1 MFVKDILDYFT
12 QKIQQYQ
19 HKFASEEEMNDF
31 LNFSLRK
38 LYEEYQLDC
47 MDKEKVCHTLLSDL
61 KLQNLL
67 RNGSAREPYSVT
79 FTIPESIVDD
89 FDVEGLEE
97 SGVQGLTG
105 VKEGNTYT
113 ISGTPVL
120 TDPKVPQE
128 VSLTLK
134 AKYKGWVT
142 GKPLVVNT
150 LRFVINA
157 NPRDLWNDNPTPTDI
172 EYFKPDEDCFYV
184 KVPEKDGCPQ
194 KDIVA
199 ASMRGRSHANE
210 NPGKPRDDDFSITYS
225 ENTGW
230 YVMAV
235 ADGAGS
241 AKFSR
246 WGAKIAVET
255 SVKHCLECLEDTEEF
270 EKYIAAYNE
279 ATGNG
284 ETDRATELNKAIG
297 NKLYSILCNAAY
309 KSHKA
314 IKDECQSRNVSIR
327 EKAAALFEA
336 QKALNPNAVETKP
349 VETQI
354 KDYATTLLLAIC
366 KKFDF
371 GWFVATWWVGDGAI
385 GLYKKGESIKIM
397 GEPDEGEFGGQTRFL
412 TMSDIVG
419 SFESLYTR
427 MRFGIEPEFTALM
440 LMTDGISDPKFET
453 DVNLNSIAKWD
464 ALWADLAGDNEE
476 KIGVD
481 LTDDNEEAKD
491 QLLQWSKFY
500 SRSNHDDRTIAILY

>member
-1 MFVKDILDYFT
+1 MFIKDIFEALT
-12 QKIQQYQ
+12 QKLHQF
-19 HKFASEEEMNDF
+19 KFESEAEENDF
-31 LNFSLRK
+31 ISFVVKK
-38 LYEEYQLDC
+38 LYEDYQLDC
-47 MDKEKVCHTLLSDL
+47 MDREKVCQTLLSDL
-61 KLQNLL
+61 KLQNQLK
-67 RNGSAREPYSVT
+67 NGSAREPYSVT

-89 FDVEGLEE
+89 FEIKGLEE
-97 SGVQGLTG
+97 SGIQGLTG
-105 VKEGNTYT
+105 IKEGNTYT

-120 TDPKVPQE
+120 ANPKSPQE
-128 VSLTLK
+128 IVLTLN
-134 AKYKGWVT
+134 AKYKGWVE

-172 EYFKPDEDCFYV
+172 EYFKPDEDCCYV
-184 KVPEKDGCPQ
+184 KVAEKDGNPQ

-210 NPGKPRDDDFSITYS
+210 NPGKPRDDDFNVTYS
-225 ENTGW
+225 EKTGW
-230 YVMAV
+230 YVLAV

-246 WGAKIAVET
+246 WGSKIAVET
-255 SVKHCLECLEDTEEF
+255 SVDHCLYCLENTEEF
-270 EKYIAAYNE
+270 EKYIAAFNE
-279 ATGNG
+279 AKANG
-284 ETDRATELNKAIG
+284 ETDKETELNKAIG
-297 NKLYSILCNAAY
+297 QKLYSILCHAAH

-314 IKDECQSRNVSIR
+314 IKEECEARNVAIR
-327 EKAAALFEA
+327 EKAAQLFEE

-349 VETQI
+349 IETQV

-366 KKFDF
+366 KKFEF

-385 GLYKKGESIKIM
+385 GLYKKGESVKIM

-419 SFESLYTR
+419 SFESLYKR

-453 DVNLNSIAKWD
+453 DVNLKSVEKWD
-464 ALWADLAGDNEE
+464 ALWADLEGDNEE

-481 LTDDNEEAKD
+481 FADDNEEAKD
-491 QLLQWSKFY
+491 QLLNWSKFY
-500 SRSNHDDRTIAILY
+500 SKSNHDDRTIAILY